1 MWIWMT
7 LASALLLGVYDVAKK
22 KALAKNDVY
31 HVLLTATFFTTLIL
45 LPFLFFGPVAPG
57 GKAVFAA
64 PAKHYLCL
72 MLKAVLVSASWVSGM
87 IGLKLLPITTVST
100 LKASRPMF
108 VVLFSILLF
117 GERLNALQWCGVVVV
132 LAALYLL
139 SRASAGEGI
148 RFSSSK
154 GFWAVVISILAGVAS
169 ALYDKRILAGLDM
182 DPMFVQFWANCFVTV
197 ILAVLVVI
205 RACIGP
211 AGERPKF
218 TWDWVLVFIA
228 VFITAADAL
237 YFFALKQP
245 DAMLSVISLVRRSSA
260 IVAFLLGAWIFR
272 EKNLGKKGLI
282 MLLLFCGILLLT
294 VGSL

>member
-7 LASALLLGVYDVAKK
+7 LASAVLLGVYDVAKK
-22 KALAKNDVY
+22 KALARNDVY
-31 HVLLTATFFTTLIL
+31 HVLLAATLMTTLIL
-45 LPFLFFGPVAPG
+45 FPFLFFGPLAPG
-57 GKAVFAA
+57 GDVVFAA
-64 PAKHYLCL
+64 PVKHYLCL
-72 MLKAVLVSASWVSGM
+72 MLKAVLVTVSWVFGM

-108 VVLFSILLF
+108 VVLFSIILF
-117 GERLNALQWCGVVVV
+117 GERLNVYQWCGVVVV
-132 LAALYLL
+132 LGALYLL
-139 SRASAGEGI
+139 SRTSAGEGI

-154 GFWAVVISILAGVAS
+154 GFWAVVVSILAGVAS
-169 ALYDKRILAGLDM
+169 ALYDKRILASLDM
-182 DPMFVQFWANCFVTV
+182 DPLFVQFWANCFVTV
-197 ILAVLVVI
+197 ILAVLVLV
-205 RACIGP
+205 RACTGP
-211 AGERPKF
+211 AAERPRF

-228 VFITAADAL
+228 VFITMADAF

-245 DAMLSVISLVRRSSA
+245 GAMLSVISLIRRSSV
-260 IVAFLLGAWIFR
+260 IVTFLLGAWIFR